1 MGDRKSIR
9 LRGYDYSSDGRY
21 FITVDSW
28 HKRKIFGMIVGGKM
42 VLNQYGK
49 ILEEEILNTH
59 IIRHGVNIPVFQI
72 MLDHF
77 HMILEI
83 SVGAHG
89 NAPVHIGC
97 EIKLYIHMAVS
108 ENDISLY
115 GFEKYEDLDLFKM
128 LITVSG
134 VGSRTAAGILAEK
147 NSLDIIKAIGGADV
161 DFFKKIKGIGLKTA
175 QRIIV
180 DLKSKIGGLGEL
192 DLRDNL
198 PLLEDDLVL
207 SLQQLG
213 FERKEIE
220 NVTAKLPKD
229 LEKLEEKLE
238 WCLLNL
244 GR

>member
-1 MGDRKSIR
+1 MISSLKGNVSRVFGNYIEIEVNNV
-9 LRGYDYSSDGRY
+9 GYMVFVGKKG
-21 FITVDSW
+21 FNEEQEV
-28 HKRKIFGMIVGGKM
+28 KIFT
-42 VLNQYGK
+42 Y
-49 ILEEEILNTH
+49 
-59 IIRHGVNIPVFQI
+59 
-72 MLDHF
+72 
-77 HMILEI
+77 
-83 SVGAHG
+83 
-89 NAPVHIGC
+89 
-97 EIKLYIHMAVS
+97 MAVS

-134 VGSRTAAGILAEK
+134 VGSKTAAGILAEK
-147 NSLDIIKAIGGADV
+147 KSIEIIKAIGEADV

-238 WCLLNL
+238 WCLLKI
-244 GR
+244 

>member
-1 MGDRKSIR
+1 MIIILKGKVSQI
-9 LRGYDYSSDGRY
+9 GKN
-21 FITVDSW
+21 TVEID
-28 HKRKIFGMIVGGKM
+28 VGG
-42 VLNQYGK
+42 VGYEVQLGIRNEELGIGK
-49 ILEEEILNTH
+49 
-59 IIRHGVNIPVFQI
+59 
-72 MLDHF
+72 
-77 HMILEI
+77 
-83 SVGAHG
+83 
-89 NAPVHIGC
+89 
-97 EIKLYIHMAVS
+97 EIKLYIYTSM
-108 ENDISLY
+108 NDSSISLF
-115 GFEKYEDLDLFKM
+115 GFKTVEELDLFKM

-134 VGSRTAAGILAEK
+134 VGSKTAASILAEK
-147 NSLDIIKAIGGADV
+147 NSLDIIKAIGEANV

-220 NVTAKLPKD
+220 TVIAKLPKD
-229 LEKLEEKLE
+229 LVKLEEKLE